1 MNINQEDCGCGNVCI
16 LYNSTLSTAPCQKL
30 RPFLP
35 DRKSP
40 QDQEF
45 AVVCVREP
53 CVFVRQWS
61 DVMQC
66 CHELSFSSTLSC
78 RLLEYRNLTYRSVIQ
93 PVSLRGHATHTH
105 TRSRRT
111 LHCDTTLTPLHA
123 AAGQYAVHTLDR
135 ALQAWTQVRRADHDR
150 NNDVEQKCFKAAA
163 CYCSDSSWSYLD
175 RSHTDPS
182 NQ

>member
-1 MNINQEDCGCGNVCI
+1 MKSSLFLFFSNKSNQILLRMMKCFISLAADHVTINLLQRTVNVSI
-16 LYNSTLSTAPCQKL
+16 VYNSTLFLAPCQKL

-78 RLLEYRNLTYRSVIQ
+78 RLLEYRNLTYLSVLQ
-93 PVSLRGHATHTH
+93 PVSLRGNATHTH

-111 LHCDTTLTPLHA
+111 LHCDTTLQPLHA

-135 ALQAWTQVRRADHDR
+135 ALQAWRQVRPD
-150 NNDVEQKCFKAAA
+150 QLC
-163 CYCSDSSWSYLD
+163 
-175 RSHTDPS
+175 
-182 NQ
+182 